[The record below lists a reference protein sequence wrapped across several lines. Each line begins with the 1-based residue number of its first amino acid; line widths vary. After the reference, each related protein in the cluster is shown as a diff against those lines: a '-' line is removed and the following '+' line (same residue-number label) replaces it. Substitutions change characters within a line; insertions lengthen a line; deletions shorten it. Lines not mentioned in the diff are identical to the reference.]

1 MNEPVR
7 AFPCPS
13 LCGRR
18 ARGRLDNRHLEQ
30 QPVEPRALARA
41 PELLQLAPQQLRAGG
56 ARPGQRRR
64 AEEDAR
70 AHGVDLRVRGPAEG
84 PVDDV
89 SVGGGEAQEGVEAG
103 GRPLRQGHGGGGR
116 GRGRGRA
123 GGGEDALEDG
133 GPAGRLADLV
143 DEEVLLLDREEGVV
157 EAQGVGELCPGG
169 LPRVPSARGR
179 GGLGLDVTREAG
191 GQEGVERGGVA
202 VGARDVGQQPRGGVQ
217 GREGPRED
225 VLGGDGGQVADLVV
239 VVVEGVVEGDQG
251 GEVDRFGVG
260 GGEGAGG
267 GEEGGEGGRRGDA
280 GVEGARV
287 EEGGGHHPAPAAEGL
302 CGGRGGG
309 GDEGRHHGPAGADDS
324 VGEVGVHRLGDEI
337 PPEPGE
343 LLRGREVP
351 GGLCAVRG
359 GEDEVEDLCEVVE
372 GRGAG
377 VRVRH
382 GEGQVGV
389 QRGVGCRRLRG
400 ETRVVDRGE
409 GVEGRD
415 CGLDAGRARRQE
427 DLAEGRRGGGAG
439 GGLRRVDC
447 GDGELRAEKGALR
460 GLGDGLGGGGVRGG
474 LGGRVGEGEEGDEVP
489 DFEVGGADVG
499 AALEGLGVAGLDVAE
514 DLGQAR
520 DGGRQLLRGDVREP
534 LEDGLDGQQ
543 RAVDVVVPARG
554 RGGQRVVDDGR
565 GGGDPVVV
573 LEQERAQRAGGHLA
587 DVPDGAG
594 QVAGDEAVEL
604 VARGVGRARAP
615 DDVERREHGL
625 GGDGA
630 AEGGGL
636 HDLAAGAEEVQEHA
650 GENGVLVVL
659 QAGRL
664 AVPAGFEGGFALVC
678 AEEVV
683 EERAQEEEA
692 AVADAPAGRM
702 SGRGAR
708 GKRGRGAGLH
718 FRLETAGRELEA
730 LRDVRRGFAELGD
743 EGALEDVLE
752 TVEGVDLGQLGAV
765 RLGVVGGF
773 LRDRHEL
780 LDDLVEGGLGGVG
793 GDDARDHGRDTGGA
807 SRGGGL
813 GEDALL
819 GSLHRSEHLM

>member
-169 LPRVPSARGR
+169 LPRVPSAR
-179 GGLGLDVTREAG
+179 AG
-191 GQEGVERGGVA
+191 GASEGVERGGVA

-260 GGEGAGG
+260 GGEGQA
-267 GEEGGEGGRRGDA
+267 EEKKEAREAVAAMRVSKGRESRRAEDIIRPQPRRDCAEAEEEEETRAAITGPLARTTALERLGFIVLETRSRQSPASFSEGGRSP
-280 GVEGARV
+280 GA
-287 EEGGGHHPAPAAEGL
+287 
-302 CGGRGGG
+302 
-309 GDEGRHHGPAGADDS
+309 
-324 VGEVGVHRLGDEI
+324 
-337 PPEPGE
+337 
-343 LLRGREVP
+343 
-351 GGLCAVRG
+351 
-359 GEDEVEDLCEVVE
+359 DEVEDLCEVVE

-460 GLGDGLGGGGVRGG
+460 GLGDGLGGGGS
-474 LGGRVGEGEEGDEVP
+474 
-489 DFEVGGADVG
+489 
-499 AALEGLGVAGLDVAE
+499 AAGW
-514 DLGQAR
+514 
-520 DGGRQLLRGDVREP
+520 
-534 LEDGLDGQQ
+534 EDGWERAKRETRFPTSRWAARMSGQRSKDSGSLVSMLRRISARRGMADDSFCGATSESLSKTALT

-702 SGRGAR
+702 SGRGLEEK
-708 GKRGRGAGLH
+708 GGEGLAYTSDL
-718 FRLETAGRELEA
+718 RLLAA
-730 LRDVRRGFAELGD
+730 SS
-743 EGALEDVLE
+743 
-752 TVEGVDLGQLGAV
+752 
-765 RLGVVGGF
+765 
-773 LRDRHEL
+773 RHC
-780 LDDLVEGGLGGVG
+780 G
-793 GDDARDHGRDTGGA
+793 
-807 SRGGGL
+807 
-813 GEDALL
+813 
-819 GSLHRSEHLM
+819 M